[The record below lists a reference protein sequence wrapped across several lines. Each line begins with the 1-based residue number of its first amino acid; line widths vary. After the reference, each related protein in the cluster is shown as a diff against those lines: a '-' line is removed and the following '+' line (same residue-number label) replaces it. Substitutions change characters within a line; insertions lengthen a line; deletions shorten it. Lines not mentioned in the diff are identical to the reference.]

1 MSDPVD
7 PWKSPGARSREVSVF
22 ATGAPASP
30 LRFVAVQWGILS
42 LQLIV
47 VAASYLWIASMP
59 LRLLVMLVV
68 MLAPL
73 RWLSGFRPLSTQLRW
88 QPGDR
93 IRLSG
98 KFRER
103 YIPLTKAVAAD
114 AVSLHDDRLVFNVPG
129 NGSGDPAETLSL
141 DGRAFRR
148 VSAVDLHALF
158 LAVLAGDAGTLT
170 SIARAKGLKVHERPA
185 SVAVP
190 ITEAGGMHL
199 VAFAGTLAILI
210 TAYLLRHRVFG

>member
-7 PWKSPGARSREVSVF
+7 PWTSPAVRSREVSVF
-22 ATGAPASP
+22 ATGALASP
-30 LRFVAVQWGILS
+30 IRFVAVQWGILS

-47 VAASYLWIASMP
+47 IAGSYLWIASVP
-59 LRLLVMLVV
+59 LRLLLMLVV
-68 MLAPL
+68 ILAPL
-73 RWLSGFRPLSTQLRW
+73 RWLSGFRPLSAQLRW

-103 YIPLTKAVAAD
+103 YIPLTKAVVAD
-114 AVSLHDDRLVFNVPG
+114 AVSLHDDRLVFNVSG

-148 VSAVDLHALF
+148 VSAGDLHALF
-158 LAVLAGDAGTLT
+158 VAVLAGDAAPLA
-170 SIARAKGLKVHERPA
+170 SIAKAKGLKVHERPA

-190 ITEAGGMHL
+190 IMESGGMHL
-199 VAFAGTLAILI
+199 IAFAGTLAILV